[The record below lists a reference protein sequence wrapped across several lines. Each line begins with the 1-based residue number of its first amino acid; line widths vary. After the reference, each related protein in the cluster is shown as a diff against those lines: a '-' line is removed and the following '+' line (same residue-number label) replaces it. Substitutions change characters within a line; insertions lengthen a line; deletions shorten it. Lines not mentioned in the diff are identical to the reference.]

1 MGHSRRGAGHPARL
15 GMGLGAATRTT
26 VLALLASIPAIA
38 RPSHDQPIYKDPNAP
53 VEQRVEDLLSR
64 MTLEE
69 KIAQITCIWNRKQE
83 ILTPSGD
90 FDAARASQT
99 GVSGRHW
106 PGRATQRYSR

>member
-1 MGHSRRGAGHPARL
+1 MGHSRCGVGRPARL
-15 GMGLGAATRTT
+15 GAI
-26 VLALLASIPAIA
+26 ALLASITATA

-90 FDAARASQT
+90 FDAAKAKQVFPA
-99 GVSGRHW
+99 GIGQV
-106 PGRATQRYSR
+106 A